1 MLAKPPGAAVSL
13 ALDKSRGDGGS
24 GVNRLRTRAQ
34 LYRRLAETLYDPK
47 IVSVVLTCA
56 SECEAQAGA
65 LAGNDPNSLNENDE
79 G

>member
-1 MLAKPPGAAVSL
+1 MLAKPPGAAVPL
-13 ALDKSRGDGGS
+13 ASNTSRADGSS
-24 GVNRLRTRAQ
+24 GVNRLRARAQ

-65 LAGNDPNSLNENDE
+65 FSGNQPNSTEKDQ